1 MPTPEKP
8 EERLKKNLLSLQLT
22 RILEIYPK
30 VLETS
35 AKEKVSLLEIL
46 DRLVAAEADARFE
59 RLVDRRLRESRIPVA
74 KTLDAFNFAH
84 PKRINRAQVL
94 SLFNLEFITQKT
106 NVVFLGRTGLGKSH
120 LATALAHA
128 ACQKGHRVLFT
139 TAVNIVNQLQA
150 SQSDG
155 TFMKRLRTYVAPDCL
170 VIDELGFLPI
180 DRLGADLLFQVISGR
195 YERGSVILTSNR
207 AFKEWASVFND
218 ATVAAAVIDRLAHR
232 SEVIVIEGR
241 SYRLPEGQ
249 EPIPD

>member
-1 MPTPEKP
+1 MPHHEKI
-8 EERLKKNLLSLQLT
+8 EERLKRNLLSLQLT

-30 VLETS
+30 VLETA

-59 RLVDRRLRESRIPVA
+59 RLIARRMKDARFPVQ

-94 SLFNLEFITQKT
+94 SLFDLEFIAKKT

-120 LATALAHA
+120 LASALAHA

-150 SQSDG
+150 AQADG
-155 TFMKRLRTYVAPDCL
+155 TFMKRLRTYTAPDCL
-170 VIDELGFLPI
+170 VIDELGYLPI
-180 DRLGADLLFQVISGR
+180 DRLGADMLFQVISGR

-207 AFKEWASVFND
+207 AFKDWASVFND
-218 ATVAAAVIDRLAHR
+218 ATVAAAVIDRLAHH
-232 SEVIVIEGR
+232 SEVIVIQGR
-241 SYRLPEGQ
+241 SHRLPEGE
-249 EPIPD
+249 EPVAS

>member
-1 MPTPEKP
+1 MK
-8 EERLKKNLLSLQLT
+8 
-22 RILEIYPK
+22 
-30 VLETS
+30 
-35 AKEKVSLLEIL
+35 
-46 DRLVAAEADARFE
+46 DARF
-59 RLVDRRLRESRIPVA
+59 PVL
-74 KTLDAFNFAH
+74 KTLDAFDFAH
-84 PKRINRAQVL
+84 PKRINRAQIL
-94 SLFNLEFITQKT
+94 SLFDLEFIAKKT

-120 LATALAHA
+120 LASALAHA

-150 SQSDG
+150 AQADG
-155 TFMKRLRTYVAPDCL
+155 TFMKRLRTYTAPDCL

-249 EPIPD
+249 EPIAD